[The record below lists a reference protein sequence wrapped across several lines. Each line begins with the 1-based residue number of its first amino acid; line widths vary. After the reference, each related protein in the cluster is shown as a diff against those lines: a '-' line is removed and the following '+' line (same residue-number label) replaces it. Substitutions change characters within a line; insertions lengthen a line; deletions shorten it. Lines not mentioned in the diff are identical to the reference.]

1 MKQFRPLKIKK
12 CVFLSD
18 QEMKN
23 IFGGSG
29 ESGETGEK
37 CKMPGAACMITFSHK
52 NPGDNSSSMPVPPPM
67 MGTCQNFF
75 PSPNAGISGALKLT
89 SGCNCVVESEI
100 YISDELY
107 TASHDCE
114 SDTQ

>member
-1 MKQFRPLKIKK
+1 MKKFKPIQIKEYTPLTEP
-12 CVFLSD
+12 
-18 QEMKN
+18 EMKS

-37 CKMPGAACMITFSHK
+37 CRMPGATCMITFSHK

-75 PSPNAGISGALKLT
+75 PSIYAGRSGALKLT
-89 SGCNCVVESEI
+89 SGCNCLVESEI